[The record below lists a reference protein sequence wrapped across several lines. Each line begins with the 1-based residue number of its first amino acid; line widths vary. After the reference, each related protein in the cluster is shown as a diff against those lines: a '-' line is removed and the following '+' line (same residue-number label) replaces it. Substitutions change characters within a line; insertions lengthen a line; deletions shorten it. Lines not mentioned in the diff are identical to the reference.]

1 MAVRDGAGGTV
12 AAPVRD
18 AGPEGRGVPDADGAR
33 VGDAAEVTDGAGV
46 VELGDGGSSVP
57 CDPQPAAS
65 PAVASA
71 TQSPAPTKRI
81 PGQ

>member
-1 MAVRDGAGGTV
+1 VGDGGGTL
-12 AAPVRD
+12 AAPVGD
-18 AGPEGRGVPDADGAR
+18 AGPEVRGVPDADGAR
-33 VGDAAEVTDGAGV
+33 VVDAGPAPDGEGV
-46 VELGDGGSSVP
+46 VEVGDGASSAP

-65 PAVASA
+65 PAAASA